1 MFIFGGCRGVGD
13 VYSVEVDEVEAED
26 VDAGEAAA
34 GVLVGGGRGAEDSR
48 VEGLEG
54 GEEGIIIVN

>member
-1 MFIFGGCRGVGD
+1 MH
-13 VYSVEVDEVEAED
+13 SVELGEVEAEH

-34 GVLVGGGRGAEDSR
+34 GVLVGGGGGAEDSR

-54 GEEGIIIVN
+54 GEEGIIIVI